1 MGSFVSRCWPVA
13 LIYKNGNSLRPVFIS
28 SVPKKKKIRKSQ
40 GDICR
45 RQLMASS
52 SSAEPNTHWTIW
64 WKIEKSAHTH
74 THHHPFIYKYTH
86 SLLRARTHTRNKKRE
101 REREREKLYI
111 GFLLDFHSVWWQ
123 PINEWLHTQKR
134 NNIYLLLEAV
144 CKTTSTASDWGMCN
158 SLSWILYKQQ
168 DCEGSSLFLFFL
180 QSRVWIVRAARGV
193 SERELVL

>member
-1 MGSFVSRCWPVA
+1 MTSADDSWWRH
-13 LIYKNGNSLRPVFIS
+13 R
-28 SVPKKKKIRKSQ
+28 
-40 GDICR
+40 R
-45 RQLMASS
+45 RQSQTLTEQSGGKLK
-52 SSAEPNTHWTIW
+52 NR
-64 WKIEKSAHTH
+64 HTH
-74 THHHPFIYKYTH
+74 THTIIHSYINTH
-86 SLLRARTHTRNKKRE
+86 IHCWGHARTHEIRRE